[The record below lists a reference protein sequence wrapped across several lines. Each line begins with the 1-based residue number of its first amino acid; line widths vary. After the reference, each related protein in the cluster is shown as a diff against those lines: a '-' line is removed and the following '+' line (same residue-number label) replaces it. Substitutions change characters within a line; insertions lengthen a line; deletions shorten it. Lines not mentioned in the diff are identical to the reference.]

1 MLRNIDVFYK
11 NSFNIEKG
19 RQMFSDF
26 KIKFQIVRYEV
37 TGKVFNFL
45 EKIKIT
51 KHLAKNS
58 NSFTFM
64 AIAQNVQNHLKA

>member
-1 MLRNIDVFYK
+1 MLRNIDIFCK

-19 RQMFSDF
+19 RQMFSHF
-26 KIKFQIVRYEV
+26 KNNFQIVRYEA

-51 KHLAKNS
+51 KYLIKNS
-58 NSFTFM
+58 SCFTFM
-64 AIAQNVQNHLKA
+64 ASAQNVQNYLKA